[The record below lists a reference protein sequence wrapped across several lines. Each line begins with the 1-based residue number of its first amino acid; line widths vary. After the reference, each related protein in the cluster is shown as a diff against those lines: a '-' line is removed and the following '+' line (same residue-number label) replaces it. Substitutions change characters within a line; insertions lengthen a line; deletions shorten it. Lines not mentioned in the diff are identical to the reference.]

1 MSVYPPA
8 LERLIGALS
17 RLPGIGPKTA
27 TRLALFI
34 LRDKRGLARELAA
47 SLSRAKA
54 EVHPCPVCFNLTDQE
69 TCPLC
74 ADPDRNQGL
83 ICVVQ
88 GPAEVAAVERAGSF
102 KGRYHVLGGLL
113 SPLDNVGPADLRV
126 EELLKRVDGPEV
138 QEVILATS
146 PTAQGQAT
154 ATYLTELLRDK
165 KVKISRIAFG
175 LPLGSDIEYADPDSL
190 KASLE
195 GRTEA

>member
-8 LERLIGALS
+8 LERLISALS

-27 TRLALFI
+27 TRLALFT
-34 LRDKRGLARELAA
+34 LRDRRGLARDLAA
-47 SLSRAKA
+47 ALTKAKA

-69 TCPLC
+69 TCSLC
-74 ADPDRNQGL
+74 ADPSRDPAL

-126 EELLKRVDGPEV
+126 DELLRRVADAQV
-138 QEVILATS
+138 REVILATS
-146 PTAQGQAT
+146 PTTQGQAT

-165 KVKISRIAFG
+165 GVNVSRIAFG
-175 LPLGSDIEYADPDSL
+175 LPLGSDLEYADPDSL

-195 GRTEA
+195 GRTRA

>member
-8 LERLIGALS
+8 LERLISALS

-27 TRLALFI
+27 TRLSLFI
-34 LRDKRGLARELAA
+34 LRNKKGLAQELAT
-47 SLSRAKA
+47 SLTRAKA
-54 EVHPCPVCFNLTDQE
+54 EVHPCPICFNLTDQE

-74 ADPDRNQGL
+74 SDPGRDAGL

-113 SPLDNVGPADLRV
+113 SPLDNVGPDDLRTG
-126 EELLKRVDGPEV
+126 ELVNRVKESGV
-138 QEVILATS
+138 REVILATS
-146 PTAQGQAT
+146 PTTQGQTT
-154 ATYLTELLRDK
+154 ASYIADLLQDQAV
-165 KVKISRIAFG
+165 KVSRIAFG
-175 LPLGSDIEYADPDSL
+175 LPLGSDLEYADPDSL

-195 GRTEA
+195 GRTKA

>member
-8 LERLIGALS
+8 LERLISALS

-34 LRDKRGLARELAA
+34 LKDKRGLARDLAA
-47 SLSRAKA
+47 ALTRVKA

-74 ADPDRNQGL
+74 ADPGRDPSL

-113 SPLDNVGPADLRV
+113 SPLDNVGPTDLRV
-126 EELLKRVDGPEV
+126 RELLRRTEDGQV

-146 PTAQGQAT
+146 PTTQGQAT
-154 ATYLTELLRDK
+154 ATYLSGLLRVK
-165 KVKISRIAFG
+165 GVKVSRIAFG
-175 LPLGSDIEYADPDSL
+175 LPLGSDLEYADPDSL

-195 GRTEA
+195 GRTKA

>member
-8 LERLIGALS
+8 LERLIGALA

-34 LRDKRGLARELAA
+34 LRDRKGLARDLAA
-47 SLSRAKA
+47 SLTRAKA

-74 ADPDRNQGL
+74 ADPDRDPGL

-102 KGRYHVLGGLL
+102 RGRYHVLGGLL
-113 SPLDNVGPADLRV
+113 SPLDNVGPSDLRV
-126 EELLKRVDGPEV
+126 EELLKRIQGQEIR
-138 QEVILATS
+138 EVILATS

-154 ATYLTELLRDK
+154 ATYLGGLLRPQ
-165 KVKISRIAFG
+165 KVKVSRIAFG
-175 LPLGSDIEYADPDSL
+175 LPLGSDIEYADPESL

>member
-8 LERLIGALS
+8 LERLIGALA

-34 LRDKRGLARELAA
+34 LHDKRGLARDLAA
-47 SLSRAKA
+47 SLSRAKS

-69 TCPLC
+69 ICPLC
-74 ADPDRNQGL
+74 DDEERDSGL

-88 GPAEVAAVERAGSF
+88 GPAEVAAVERSGSF
-102 KGRYHVLGGLL
+102 RGRYHVLGGLL
-113 SPLDNVGPADLRV
+113 SPLDNRGPGDLRID
-126 EELLKRVDGPEV
+126 ELMKRVESDHIREI
-138 QEVILATS
+138 ILATS

-154 ATYLTELLRDK
+154 ATYLGQLLRDK
-165 KVKISRIAFG
+165 GVEVSRIAFG

-195 GRTEA
+195 GRTKA